1 MKLSHA
7 LAFGLAAL
15 LLSSATAFAQDE
27 ARQPAP
33 DFELDSLDGDAVALS
48 DFAGDVVVVNFWAT
62 WCQPCLQEMPFFSQ
76 FQDTYGDDGLTI
88 LAITTD
94 GPETLAEVRT
104 TVRRGR
110 WSMTVLLDQEGDV
123 ASILNP
129 RGTNPYTLFIDRNGN
144 IAETH
149 EGYAAGD
156 EVEYEQIIQA
166 LLAE

>member
-1 MKLSHA
+1 MKLSSA
-7 LAFGLAAL
+7 LAFGFVAL
-15 LLSSATAFAQDE
+15 LLTSSTAFAQDE
-27 ARQPAP
+27 TRQPAP
-33 DFELDSLDGDAVALS
+33 DFELDSLDGDAVSLS

-144 IAETH
+144 IAQTH

-156 EVEYEQIIQA
+156 EVEYEEIIQA